1 MYGYTGRILRVDLTK
16 KKITDEPL
24 KLEWAR
30 KYIGGKGLGA
40 RYLFDLLRP
49 GTDPLSPD
57 NPFIIMT
64 GPLTGTLAPAAA
76 KYCVV
81 TKSPLTGI
89 WLDSHAG
96 GYFGPELKCAGRDG
110 VIITGR
116 AEEPAYL
123 YIEDGVAKIKNAKRI
138 WGATTSETDTMI
150 KEELED
156 TTVKVMCIGPAGE
169 RLIRIANVASCF
181 RQHGRGGAGAVLGSK
196 NLKAVAVRGSG
207 GVSVAYP
214 EEFLKAYSE
223 VIEKDIYG
231 DPNSE
236 FGRKW
241 GTPSILWW
249 SQEAGT
255 LPTRNFQDGWFEG
268 ASKIDADAVLKMTNK
283 RHACYQCPV
292 GCGNYVVVPSGPYA
306 GTEVDGPEY
315 ETLVFLGSNV
325 GVDRLD
331 AIAKAHLLCDELG
344 LDGIST
350 GATIAF
356 AMECYERGILTS
368 KETEG
373 IELTFGNHEALLT
386 MIEKIGNREG
396 LGKILAEGSARAAK
410 TIGKGSERYAVHV
423 KGLELPAYDPRGSP
437 AMGLAYA
444 TADRGGCHLRAWPI
458 GVESMGYSG
467 SFWMGPPL
475 EMDRWT
481 TKNKAELVA
490 RMQNQYAAKFSL
502 EICDFCCWVNER
514 MTNLLW
520 TITGFDEYKDVRTFE
535 LAGERIVNLTRVI
548 SLREGAT
555 AKDDTLPQRIF
566 EDPVKT
572 GPAAGQ
578 VLKREDFKTMIN
590 DYYKLRGWDSEGR
603 PTAEKLRELNMEDI
617 VPKLSW
623 LEPPE
628 KKRG

>member
-1 MYGYTGRILRVDLTK
+1 MYGYAGRILRVDLTK

-24 KLEWAR
+24 NLEWAR

-49 GTDPLSPD
+49 GTDPLGPN

-81 TKSPLTGI
+81 TKSPLTNI

-96 GYFGPELKCAGRDG
+96 GYFGPELKYAGLDG

-116 AEEPAYL
+116 AEEPVYV
-123 YIEDGVAKIKNAKRI
+123 YIEDRVTKIKDAKEL
-138 WGATTSETDTMI
+138 WGKTTSETDTMI

-156 TTVKVMCIGPAGE
+156 TMAKVMCIGPAGE
-169 RLIRIANVASCF
+169 KLVRIANISSCY

-196 NLKAVAVRGSG
+196 NLKAIAVRGSG

-214 EEFLKAYSE
+214 EEFLKARAE
-223 VIEKDIYG
+223 VIKEDIYG

-236 FGRKW
+236 FGRRW
-241 GTPSILWW
+241 GSVSILWW
-249 SQEAGT
+249 SQDAGT

-315 ETLVFLGSNV
+315 ETLVFFGSNA

-331 AIAKAHLLCDELG
+331 VIAKAHLLCDELG
-344 LDGIST
+344 LDVIST

-356 AMECYERGILTS
+356 AMECCERGILTP

-373 IELTFGNHEALLT
+373 IELTFGNHEAMLT

-396 LGKILAEGSARAAK
+396 LGNILAEDQQEPRKLLEKAPKDIQSTLRDLNSQL
-410 TIGKGSERYAVHV
+410 TIQEA
-423 KGLELPAYDPRGSP
+423 L
-437 AMGLAYA
+437 
-444 TADRGGCHLRAWPI
+444 
-458 GVESMGYSG
+458 
-467 SFWMGPPL
+467 
-475 EMDRWT
+475 
-481 TKNKAELVA
+481 
-490 RMQNQYAAKFSL
+490 
-502 EICDFCCWVNER
+502 
-514 MTNLLW
+514 LLW
-520 TITGFDEYKDVRTFE
+520 D
-535 LAGERIVNLTRVI
+535 
-548 SLREGAT
+548 
-555 AKDDTLPQRIF
+555 
-566 EDPVKT
+566 
-572 GPAAGQ
+572 
-578 VLKREDFKTMIN
+578 
-590 DYYKLRGWDSEGR
+590 
-603 PTAEKLRELNMEDI
+603 
-617 VPKLSW
+617 
-623 LEPPE
+623 
-628 KKRG
+628 